1 MYTYRST
8 SHRTRLRTRLPFKN
22 YCFLCPIDLELMA
35 LLYSALVL
43 GTTTTKAS
51 TSIVKH
57 KLPVLVYNVLKEVLG
72 GVIFVK
78 LIAIMVEFSIQ
89 KTHLVYYLT
98 YKVDHLYELVV
109 VVLGIT
115 ALYLF
120 ATCRICDHGPW
131 STANTILCAIEHQR
145 NSFLSGLF
153 FKYRILG
160 RRFIGT

>member
-1 MYTYRST
+1 
-8 SHRTRLRTRLPFKN
+8 
-22 YCFLCPIDLELMA
+22 MA
-35 LLYSALVL
+35 LLYRALVL
-43 GTTTTKAS
+43 CTTTKAS

-131 STANTILCAIEHQR
+131 ST
-145 NSFLSGLF
+145 
-153 FKYRILG
+153 
-160 RRFIGT
+160 

>member
-1 MYTYRST
+1 MYTYRNT
-8 SHRTRLRTRLPFKN
+8 THRTRLKTRLPFKN

-78 LIAIMVEFSIQ
+78 LIAIMAMHSRTDYGFSSNP
-89 KTHLVYYLT
+89 K
-98 YKVDHLYELVV
+98 
-109 VVLGIT
+109 
-115 ALYLF
+115 
-120 ATCRICDHGPW
+120 
-131 STANTILCAIEHQR
+131 N
-145 NSFLSGLF
+145 
-153 FKYRILG
+153 
-160 RRFIGT
+160 

>member
-1 MYTYRST
+1 
-8 SHRTRLRTRLPFKN
+8 
-22 YCFLCPIDLELMA
+22 MA

-57 KLPVLVYNVLKEVLG
+57 KLPVLVVYNVLKEVLG

-109 VVLGIT
+109 VVLG
-115 ALYLF
+115 
-120 ATCRICDHGPW
+120 
-131 STANTILCAIEHQR
+131 
-145 NSFLSGLF
+145 LSGAGSQLATE
-153 FKYRILG
+153 LAADLL
-160 RRFIGT
+160 

>member
-51 TSIVKH
+51 TNIVKH
-57 KLPVLVYNVLKEVLG
+57 KLPVLVVYNVLKEVLG

-78 LIAIMVEFSIQ
+78 LIAIMAMHGRLRVLNQSKELL
-89 KTHLVYYLT
+89 KYLT
-98 YKVDHLYELVV
+98 Y
-109 VVLGIT
+109 ISS
-115 ALYLF
+115 
-120 ATCRICDHGPW
+120 R
-131 STANTILCAIEHQR
+131 
-145 NSFLSGLF
+145 SFV
-153 FKYRILG
+153 
-160 RRFIGT
+160 